1 MYLLVLVALI
11 LCILFKILNVNTS
24 PQKSLFYSANAKFI
38 EQILQ
43 HAPTLCQPYVPTRLW
58 GFSGHVQTIIQGVLS
73 QIHCPFLNGKRYYF
87 KHIDGTTVTY
97 DLYPAAGQHVL
108 NRDYTLAICPGIGNS
123 SDSVYIRRVVQ
134 EAQLGGY
141 RVAVLNHIGVLK
153 NVPVTSPRI
162 FSYGNTNDYEGM
174 VQDLI
179 RRFPG
184 TLMLSVGFSM
194 GGNLITKYLGEEGRV
209 KPKNIIGGISICQ
222 GYDAARA
229 SKYMLD
235 WEGFRR
241 LYLFAMTENMKAIL
255 RRWQKQLFTEQIKR
269 EKCIN
274 EKDVW
279 YSATLVDLD
288 DSYTRK
294 LYNFDSVEAF
304 YRNSS
309 SVHYFGG
316 IKVPMIFLNAA
327 DDPIVPP
334 PLTALARKESEKNEK
349 FIFIEQKHGGHL
361 GFYEGGLIYPNNVTW
376 LDRVLIEM
384 ANGMTQVHSSDKNS
398 FVDEIDL
405 IQSSSSSD
413 TDEDTDLS
421 SILANTSPKSIRF
434 IPLKEKK
441 AIKLRHNVNRNF
453 F

>member
-1 MYLLVLVALI
+1 MYLLVLVAFI
-11 LCILFKILNVNTS
+11 LCFLFKILNVNNS
-24 PQKSLFYSANAKFI
+24 PHKSLFYSANDKLI
-38 EQILQ
+38 EQILE

-58 GFSGHVQTIIQGVLS
+58 GFNGHVQTIIQGVLS
-73 QIHCPFLNGKRYYF
+73 RIHCPFLNGKRYFF
-87 KHIDGTTVTY
+87 KHSDGTTVTY
-97 DLYPAAGQHVL
+97 DLYPAAGQHSL

-134 EAQLGGY
+134 GGQLAGY

-162 FSYGNTNDYEGM
+162 FSYGNTSDYEGM
-174 VQDLI
+174 VLDLV

-194 GGNLITKYLGEEGRV
+194 GGNLVTKYLGEEGRV

-222 GYDAARA
+222 GYDAALA
-229 SKYMLD
+229 SKCMLD

-241 LYLFAMTENMKAIL
+241 LYLFAMTENMKGIL
-255 RRWQKQLFTEQIKR
+255 RRWQKQLFTESVKR
-269 EKCIN
+269 DKSIN

-279 YSATLVDLD
+279 YSATLIDLD

-294 LYNFDSVEAF
+294 LYNFDNVEAF

-309 SVHYFGG
+309 SLQYFGG
-316 IKVPMIFLNAA
+316 IQVPMIFLNAA

-334 PLTALARKESEKNEK
+334 PLTALVKKEAEKNDK
-349 FIFIEQKHGGHL
+349 FIYIDQKHGGHL
-361 GFYEGGLIYPNNVTW
+361 GFYEGGLLYPNNTTW
-376 LDRVLIEM
+376 LDRVLIEI
-384 ANGMTQVHSSDKNS
+384 ANGMTHVHALDKSSFAEEFES
-398 FVDEIDL
+398 
-405 IQSSSSSD
+405 IQSSDS
-413 TDEDTDLS
+413 DEDTDLS
-421 SILANTSPKSIRF
+421 RVLANTSRKSIRF

-441 AIKLRHNVNRNF
+441 SLRARHNIQPRF